1 MAIGR
6 CKVSGK
12 TGNTMRANPQLSIV
26 IADTGR
32 VDEIETCLRGL
43 VIQARGKRT
52 EIIVT
57 HRRHDGSMAALEA
70 AYPDVA
76 FVSPSAEANLPM
88 LLEEGIAKSSGE
100 IIAIT
105 DASCATD
112 DRWLASILEAHR
124 SAGPVVGGAVEP
136 ASLVKLLDWA
146 AYFCDYGQFMRPLV
160 EGAAGEVPGNNFSFK
175 RWALGEGE
183 SAGLNTPG
191 GFWKSHWCNRLRQQ
205 GFELMLTPS
214 VVLRSG
220 RTYRFIPFLRRRF
233 HHARC
238 FAGMRLEQ
246 ASIGRRLLYLVGSPF
261 LPFLF
266 FARLVRKIT
275 PKHKYLREFVL
286 STPLIAAAVTS
297 WSVGEFCGYL
307 CGAGRS
313 CTHVY

>member
-1 MAIGR
+1 MASSR
-6 CKVSGK
+6 SKVSGK
-12 TGNTMRANPQLSIV
+12 TYNTVRANPQLSIV

-32 VDEIETCLRGL
+32 GDEIETCLRSL

-57 HRRHDGSMAALEA
+57 HRRHDGSMTAVEA

-76 FVSPSAEANLPM
+76 FVSTSANANLPM

-105 DASCATD
+105 DTSCATD

-124 SAGPVVGGAVEP
+124 SASPVVGGAVEP

-146 AYFCDYGQFMRPLV
+146 AYFCDYGQFMRPLE

-183 SAGLNTPG
+183 LAGLNNLG
-191 GFWKSHWCNRLRQQ
+191 GFWKSHWCHRLRQQ

-214 VVLRSG
+214 IMLRSG
-220 RTYRFIPFLRRRF
+220 RTYRLIPFLHRRF
-233 HHARC
+233 HQARC

-246 ASIGRRLLYLVGSPF
+246 ASVGRRILYLVGSPF
-261 LPFLF
+261 LPFVF
-266 FARLVRKIT
+266 FVRLVRKIM
-275 PKHKYLREFVL
+275 PKHRYLREFVL
-286 STPLIAAAVTS
+286 SAPLIAAAVTC
-297 WSVGEFCGYL
+297 WSIGEFCGYL
-307 CGAGRS
+307 RGTGQS